1 MSAFRAIPVVDI
13 SMLGGPDA
21 KGHAACIETLR
32 DCARDVGFLYVSGHG
47 VPEALPA
54 ALIAAAKRFF
64 ELPLAEKMKVYIG
77 NSRNH
82 RGYVPEGEEVFAGK
96 TPDRKEAFDLSI
108 DLGADDPDYLAGNPL
123 LGPNQWPD
131 GLPGFR
137 EAVMSYYDA
146 VFGLGRRILRGFSE
160 ALGLPSAFLDQFV
173 TKPPS
178 QLRLIHY
185 PFHAGR
191 ADRPGIGAHT
201 DYELFTLLLPTAP
214 GLEAMNSNGEW
225 IDVPPV
231 PGAFVVN
238 IGDMLE
244 VLSNGAFPATS
255 HRVRSVK
262 EERYSFPFFFS
273 CDYSALVRPLPQFVS
288 AERPAA
294 FDGIVAGE
302 HLYAQTA
309 LTFKYLRERHE
320 RGELSL
326 PEGSL
331 GLSSFGQE
339 ARKADQATAG
349 QRMTRKVTPWA
360 FTNADGPARC

>member
-1 MSAFRAIPVVDI
+1 MSAFQTVPIVDI
-13 SMLGGPDA
+13 SALGGPDP
-21 KGHAACIETLR
+21 KGHAACIEALR
-32 DCARDVGFLYVSGHG
+32 VSARDIGFLYVAGHG
-47 VPEALPA
+47 LPQALSVE
-54 ALIAAAKRFF
+54 LIAAAKKFF
-64 ELPLAEKMKVYIG
+64 DLPLAEKLKVYIG

-82 RGYVPEGEEVFAGK
+82 RGYVPEGEEVFAGQ

-108 DLGADDPDYLAGNPL
+108 DLDADDPDYLAGNPL

-131 GLPGFR
+131 ALPGFR
-137 EAVMSYYDA
+137 NEVMSYYDA
-146 VFGLGRRILRGFSE
+146 VFGLGRRMLRGFSE
-160 ALGLPSAFLDQFV
+160 ALGLDAAFLDHFV

-185 PFHAGR
+185 PFYADR

-214 GLEAMNSNGEW
+214 GLEAMNSSGDW
-225 IDVPPV
+225 IDVPPM

-244 VLSNGAFPATS
+244 VLSNGTFTATS
-255 HRVRSVK
+255 HRVRSVQQ
-262 EERYSFPFFFS
+262 ERYSFPLFFA
-273 CDYSALVRPLPQFVS
+273 CDYSAVVRPLPQFVS
-288 AERPAA
+288 AERPAV
-294 FDGIVAGE
+294 FDDIVAGE
-302 HLYAQTA
+302 HLYAQTV
-309 LTFKYLRERHE
+309 LTFKYLRERRD

-339 ARKADQATAG
+339 ARKASQAALD
-349 QRMTRKVTPWA
+349 K
-360 FTNADGPARC
+360 

>member
-1 MSAFRAIPVVDI
+1 MSAFQTVPVVDI
-13 SMLGGPDA
+13 AMLGGADPE
-21 KGHAACIETLR
+21 GHAACIEALR
-32 DCARDVGFLYVSGHG
+32 VCARDVGFLYVTGHG
-47 VPEALPA
+47 LPTSLSA
-54 ALIAAAKRFF
+54 ELIAATKRFF
-64 ELPLAEKMKVYIG
+64 DLPLGEKMNVYIG
-77 NSRNH
+77 KSRNH

-108 DLGADDPDYLAGNPL
+108 DLAPDDPDALAGNPL
-123 LGPNQWPD
+123 LGPNQWPED
-131 GLPGFR
+131 LPGFR
-137 EAVMSYYDA
+137 DAVMSYYGA
-146 VFGLGRRILRGFSE
+146 VFGLGRRMLRGFSE
-160 ALGLPSAFLDQFV
+160 ALGLEPAFLDPFV

-214 GLEAMNSNGEW
+214 GLEAMNSGGEW

-231 PGAFVVN
+231 AGAFVVN

-244 VLSNGAFPATS
+244 VLSNGTFTATS
-255 HRVRSVK
+255 HRVRGVK
-262 EERYSFPFFFS
+262 EERYAFPFFFS
-273 CDYSALVRPLPQFVS
+273 CDYSALVQPLPQFVS
-288 AERPAA
+288 AGRPAVYDA
-294 FDGIVAGE
+294 IVAGE
-302 HLYAQTA
+302 HLYAQTV

-320 RGELSL
+320 RGELKL

-339 ARKADQATAG
+339 ARKANQTHLDT
-349 QRMTRKVTPWA
+349 
-360 FTNADGPARC
+360 

>member
-1 MSAFRAIPVVDI
+1 MSAFRTVPVVDI
-13 SMLGGPDA
+13 SALGGSDPE
-21 KGHAACIETLR
+21 GHAACVDALR
-32 DCARDVGFLYVSGHG
+32 ASARDIGFLYVAGHG
-47 VPEALPA
+47 VPETLSAE
-54 ALIAAAKRFF
+54 LIAAAKAFF
-64 ELPLAEKMKVYIG
+64 DLPLAEKMKVYIG

-82 RGYVPEGEEVFAGK
+82 RGYVPEGEEVFAGN

-108 DLGADDPDYLAGNPL
+108 DLGANDPDYLAGNPL

-131 GLPGFR
+131 HLPGFHA
-137 EAVMSYYDA
+137 AVTSYYDA
-146 VFGLGRRILRGFSE
+146 VFGLGRRMLRGFSE
-160 ALGLPSAFLDQFV
+160 ALRLEPAFLDQYV

-214 GLEAMNSNGEW
+214 GLEAMNSSGDW

-244 VLSNGAFPATS
+244 VLSNGVFTATS
-255 HRVRSVK
+255 HRVRSVTA
-262 EERYSFPFFFS
+262 ERYSFPLFFA
-273 CDYSALVRPLPQFVS
+273 CDYSAVIRPLPQFVS
-288 AERPAA
+288 AKRPATY
-294 FDGIVAGE
+294 DEIVAGE
-302 HLYAQTA
+302 HLYAQTV
-309 LTFKYLRERHE
+309 LTFKYLRERRD
-320 RGELSL
+320 RGELHL

-339 ARKADQATAG
+339 ARKASRTIPENG
-349 QRMTRKVTPWA
+349 
-360 FTNADGPARC
+360 

>member
-1 MSAFRAIPVVDI
+1 MSAFQTVPVVDI
-13 SMLGGPDA
+13 SMLGGSDP
-21 KGHAACIETLR
+21 KSHAACVEALR
-32 DCARDVGFLYVSGHG
+32 VSARDIGFLYVSGHG
-47 VPEALPA
+47 VPETLSAE
-54 ALIAAAKRFF
+54 LIAAAKTFF
-64 ELPLAEKMKVYIG
+64 DLPLAEKMSVYIG

-108 DLGADDPDYLAGNPL
+108 DLGPDDPDFLAGNPL

-131 GLPGFR
+131 HRPEFR
-137 EAVMSYYDA
+137 AAVMAYYDA
-146 VFGLGRRILRGFSE
+146 VFGLGRRMLRGFSE
-160 ALGLPSAFLDQFV
+160 ALGLEPDFLDQYV

-185 PFHAGR
+185 PFHADR

-214 GLEAMNSNGEW
+214 GLEAMNSGGDW

-244 VLSNGAFPATS
+244 VLSNGAFTATS
-255 HRVRSVK
+255 HRVRGVK
-262 EERYSFPFFFS
+262 QERYSFPLFFA
-273 CDYSALVRPLPQFVS
+273 CDYSAVVRPLPQFIS
-288 AERPAA
+288 TERPAA
-294 FDGIVAGE
+294 YDGIVAGE

-309 LTFKYLRERHE
+309 LTFKYLRERRD

-339 ARKADQATAG
+339 ARKASQTILDN
-349 QRMTRKVTPWA
+349 R
-360 FTNADGPARC
+360 